1 MRGCSEVPAVA
12 TPAWRQSRLMQW
24 IPVFPAPVPRLLGSS
39 LVFVMG
45 RAVSLPLV
53 VLYLAQALQLSQTRI
68 GWMLA
73 FASLVATLSGPLAGM
88 LADRIAKTRL
98 MAIACMIAAAAV
110 LMLSV
115 SPNAGFAMLA
125 LAAIEAALV
134 LRSVSLKAL
143 LADYLPGELRARA
156 FSMNYLMINLGFTIG
171 PLIGAGL
178 FAYWIAAPFWLAA
191 IFILAAGWMVRDS
204 AMQRS
209 QAASLPLAESSAA
222 KTSLRET
229 LQALRSDRI
238 LLLFTLASILT
249 SFVFGRF
256 ISGYLAQYLIAV
268 YGAQQ
273 AAGTITTVLVTNAVM
288 VVCLQYL
295 VGSRMQNRHLLR
307 WITAGVGFYLLG
319 LTGYAVSDSKLSWI
333 LATVVFSLG
342 EIIVVPCEYLFID
355 LIAPS
360 SQRGAYYGV
369 QTLASL
375 GTALN
380 AVVCAYLLT
389 HAGSTAMF
397 ATLIIAGLLGVT
409 LYATGWFL
417 RQRRAVQITSCDPHA
432 TPEFHEYSDAI
443 RLLAGNAVRGL
454 RNLS

>member
-1 MRGCSEVPAVA
+1 MSGCSGVPAVTTA
-12 TPAWRQSRLMQW
+12 AWRQSRLMQW
-24 IPVFPAPVPRLLGSS
+24 IPAFPAPVPRLLGSS
-39 LVFVMG
+39 LIFVMG

-53 VLYLAQALQLSQTRI
+53 VLYLSQALQLSQTHI
-68 GWMLA
+68 GWMLG
-73 FASLVATLSGPLAGM
+73 FASLIATLSGPLAGM
-88 LADRIAKTRL
+88 LADRYAKTRL
-98 MAIACMIAAAAV
+98 MAIACLIAAAAV

-115 SPNAGFAMLA
+115 SPNAGFAVLA

-171 PLIGAGL
+171 PLIGAAL
-178 FAYWIAAPFWLAA
+178 FAHWIAAPFWLAA
-191 IFILAAGWMVRDS
+191 IFVLAAGWIVRDS

-209 QAASLPLAESSAA
+209 QAASPQLTEAVVA

-256 ISGYLAQYLIAV
+256 ISGYLAQYLIAL
-268 YGAQQ
+268 YGARQ
-273 AAGTITTVLVTNAVM
+273 AAGNITSVLVTNAVM
-288 VVCLQYL
+288 VVALQYL
-295 VGSRMQNRHLLR
+295 VGSRIQNRYLLR
-307 WITAGVGFYLLG
+307 WITAGVGFYLAG
-319 LTGYAVSDSKLSWI
+319 LLAYAAADSKISWV
-333 LATVVFSLG
+333 LATVVFSVG
-342 EIIVVPCEYLFID
+342 EIIVIPCEYLFID
-355 LIAPS
+355 LIAPPN
-360 SQRGAYYGV
+360 QRGAYYGV

-397 ATLIIAGLLGVT
+397 ATLILAGVLGVA
-409 LYATGWFL
+409 LYALGWHL
-417 RQRRAVQITSCDPHA
+417 RHRAVQRAALPDAHA
-432 TPEFHEYSDAI
+432 LPEQHEYSDAV
-443 RLLAGNAVRGL
+443 RMLSRNAVRGL
-454 RNLS
+454 RNLT

>member
-1 MRGCSEVPAVA
+1 
-12 TPAWRQSRLMQW
+12 
-24 IPVFPAPVPRLLGSS
+24 
-39 LVFVMG
+39 
-45 RAVSLPLV
+45 
-53 VLYLAQALQLSQTRI
+53 
-68 GWMLA
+68 
-73 FASLVATLSGPLAGM
+73 
-88 LADRIAKTRL
+88 
-98 MAIACMIAAAAV
+98 
-110 LMLSV
+110 
-115 SPNAGFAMLA
+115 MLA

-273 AAGTITTVLVTNAVM
+273 AAWHDH
-288 VVCLQYL
+288 Y
-295 VGSRMQNRHLLR
+295 HR
-307 WITAGVGFYLLG
+307 W
-319 LTGYAVSDSKLSWI
+319 
-333 LATVVFSLG
+333 
-342 EIIVVPCEYLFID
+342 
-355 LIAPS
+355 
-360 SQRGAYYGV
+360 SQ
-369 QTLASL
+369 
-375 GTALN
+375 
-380 AVVCAYLLT
+380 
-389 HAGSTAMF
+389 M
-397 ATLIIAGLLGVT
+397 
-409 LYATGWFL
+409 
-417 RQRRAVQITSCDPHA
+417 P
-432 TPEFHEYSDAI
+432 
-443 RLLAGNAVRGL
+443 
-454 RNLS
+454 